1 VPDIEAAQYYYRTA
15 FEEID
20 PTEKEHIRQA
30 LLEYC
35 IRDTLGRVE
44 LRKSIPHTASLD

>member
-1 VPDIEAAQYYYRTA
+1 MSDREAAQPSYRMV

-35 IRDTLGRVE
+35 KRETLGRVE
-44 LRKSIPHTASLD
+44 LRQSIPHTASVD